1 LNPDPSTAAG
11 ARIDGAPALPQGEAS
26 GAASLA
32 TTVFRR
38 ALAASG
44 LVDGLLLHRIAEEV
58 SALRPKSADEQ
69 DRLYAERLVAEG
81 RLNPWQVDQL
91 RQGRTKFTLGP
102 YRVLDT
108 LGAGGMGHV
117 FKAEHELLGR
127 VEAVKVLP
135 RNKTTPEAI
144 AGFRHEIRAQAQLD
158 HPNLVRVSYA
168 DRDGDTY
175 FFVTEFIDGIDLR
188 RLVRRHGALAE
199 PLAAAV
205 VAQAA
210 LAIDYAH
217 RRGLVHRDVKPG
229 NLLITRGGLVKVTDL
244 GLAWYLDGETS
255 PSVPQGSGKVVGTSD
270 YLAPEA
276 IRHPDR
282 VLPASDIYGLGCTL
296 YYAVTGKV
304 PFPGGNHV
312 TKLKRQVSE
321 QPVDPRRIS
330 PGTSDA
336 MASLVAQMMAKDPAA
351 RPPSAAFVAEA
362 LARLCGSGAEQRLG
376 VLVRDTLERSKRNE
390 GDSTTDS
397 SVTSEPTP
405 RDDLPE
411 TVGIPLDNR
420 DLLDAAAAAVVASP
434 PTGLPRGLAPPP
446 PSRTRRRGE
455 PGRRGW
461 RHQAPWIIA
470 AASILAT
477 IVLLLLIAGRGW

>member
-1 LNPDPSTAAG
+1 
-11 ARIDGAPALPQGEAS
+11 
-26 GAASLA
+26 
-32 TTVFRR
+32 
-38 ALAASG
+38 
-44 LVDGLLLHRIAEEV
+44 
-58 SALRPKSADEQ
+58 
-69 DRLYAERLVAEG
+69 
-81 RLNPWQVDQL
+81 
-91 RQGRTKFTLGP
+91 
-102 YRVLDT
+102 
-108 LGAGGMGHV
+108 MGHV

-175 FFVTEFIDGIDLR
+175 FFVTEYVDGIDLR

-244 GLAWYLDGETS
+244 GLAWYLDEGAS
-255 PSVPQGSGKVVGTSD
+255 LSVPQGSGKVVGTSD

-276 IRHPDR
+276 IRTPDR

-304 PFPGGNHV
+304 PFPGGNHL
-312 TKLKRQVSE
+312 TKLKRHVSE
-321 QPVDPRRIS
+321 QPVDPRRFS
-330 PGTSDA
+330 PTLSDA
-336 MASLVAQMMAKDPAA
+336 MAALVAQMMAKDPAA
-351 RPPSAAFVAEA
+351 RPPSAANVAEA

-376 VLVRDTLERSKRNE
+376 VLVRETLERAKRGE
-390 GDSTTDS
+390 GDSAADS
-397 SVTSEPTP
+397 TSSSDSPP

-411 TVGIPLDNR
+411 TVGIPIDNR
-420 DLLDAAAAAVVASP
+420 DLVESGAAAVVASSP
-434 PTGLPRGLAPPP
+434 PAGLPRGFAPPP
-446 PSRTRRRGE
+446 PALAQRFRKSSRRD
-455 PGRRGW
+455 W
-461 RHQAPWIIA
+461 RHLAPRLVAGVAIV
-470 AASILAT
+470 AT
-477 IVLLLLIAGRGW
+477 IFLLLLIALR